1 MTILSK
7 QKNRSYFKYDVDN
20 FPTRNRI
27 LPLRTKLCGVNLKN
41 EGLMKSKIYG
51 KCLALAMF
59 LSIFSSVGLFASS
72 DNNNIRV
79 SQFSTSITDLGILV
93 KIDDVVYQ
101 AKGIYLDNE
110 GLYVQANELQALE
123 EKWHCHKCE
132 HDNEKYSRSCESGC
146 PIKESLDAMDRSR
159 R

>member
-1 MTILSK
+1 MST
-7 QKNRSYFKYDVDN
+7 
-20 FPTRNRI
+20 
-27 LPLRTKLCGVNLKN
+27 
-41 EGLMKSKIYG
+41 KIYG
-51 KCLALAMF
+51 KFLALAMF
-59 LSIFSSVGLFASS
+59 LSIFTCVGLSATQ
-72 DNNNIRV
+72 DDNNIRI
-79 SQFSTSITDLGILV
+79 SQFSTSVSDLGILV

-101 AKGIYLDNE
+101 AQGIYQDNE
-110 GLYVQANELQALE
+110 GLYVRTEELQALE

>member
-1 MTILSK
+1 
-7 QKNRSYFKYDVDN
+7 
-20 FPTRNRI
+20 
-27 LPLRTKLCGVNLKN
+27 
-41 EGLMKSKIYG
+41 MKSKFYG
-51 KCLALAMF
+51 KFLTLAMF
-59 LSIFSSVGLFASS
+59 LSIFLSIGLSATQN
-72 DNNNIRV
+72 DNNIRI
-79 SQFSTSITDLGILV
+79 SQFSTSVTDLGILV

-146 PIKESLDAMDRSR
+146 PIKETLDAMDRSR